1 MKAQFAT
8 ELTSSFYLWLEH
20 KLIDSKFKAYS
31 TNESN
36 AFQYVSSF
44 IDVPS
49 SHVAYQGK
57 FKQLVADQSVDVPN
71 SGIFVNGSFIS
82 GNANNVY
89 IDYDNGRVIFPQASG
104 TGLTITANNTIKE
117 VNTYITEDD
126 EESILVT
133 SDFINSAETS
143 STNLF
148 SKTDKRDEKTYI
160 LPACFVRFVNN
171 ENNEFSFGGEEETTS
186 RIQVIVMAYDNYTL
200 DNVLSLLA
208 DTARECIIRVP
219 FESFPYGRFFDVKSF
234 PYSYNTYASNY
245 SSKSFI
251 ESVNTSKIN
260 SSVILNKHDK
270 DVLVGL
276 VDFDIS
282 TYRFPRV

>member
-20 KLIDSKFKAYS
+20 KLIDSKFKAYA

-36 AFQYVSSF
+36 SFQYVSSF
-44 IDVPS
+44 VDVPS
-49 SHVAYQGK
+49 SYVAYQGK

-126 EESILVT
+126 EESIIVT

-148 SKTDKRDEKTYI
+148 SKTNKRDEKTYI

-171 ENNEFSFGGEEETTS
+171 ENNEFSFG
-186 RIQVIVMAYDNYTL
+186 
-200 DNVLSLLA
+200 
-208 DTARECIIRVP
+208 
-219 FESFPYGRFFDVKSF
+219 
-234 PYSYNTYASNY
+234 
-245 SSKSFI
+245 
-251 ESVNTSKIN
+251 
-260 SSVILNKHDK
+260 
-270 DVLVGL
+270 
-276 VDFDIS
+276 
-282 TYRFPRV
+282 